1 MSSFLF
7 FPSYFSLDSRS
18 HLVCT
23 YSHDFVFENRDALKQ
38 FPLDASAQDADD
50 EEQDGSG
57 DDAEPGC
64 CLLCERLMPLT
75 RHHVIP
81 RYLVSA
87 RLHTSEETTI
97 ENVCSFVRG
106 AVMIRTHE

>member
-1 MSSFLF
+1 MYVF
-7 FPSYFSLDSRS
+7 FRFVSESRFWYARAR
-18 HLVCT
+18 T
-23 YSHDFVFENRDALKQ
+23 IFVFLNRDTLKQ
-38 FPLDASAQDADD
+38 FPLDASAQDEDD

-81 RYLVSA
+81 RYLASA
-87 RLHTSEETTI
+87 RLHTSE
-97 ENVCSFVRG
+97 RP
-106 AVMIRTHE
+106 R